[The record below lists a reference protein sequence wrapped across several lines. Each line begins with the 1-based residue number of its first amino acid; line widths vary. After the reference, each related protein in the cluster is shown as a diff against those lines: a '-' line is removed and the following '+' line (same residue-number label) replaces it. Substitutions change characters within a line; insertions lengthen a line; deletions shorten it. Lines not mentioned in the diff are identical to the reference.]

1 MPGNRHRGESRLRR
15 PVLPELWLAV
25 GVLRPVP
32 ASGFASH
39 ASAGLGAPALAKNL
53 LSPATS
59 ALPFDAENGA
69 WPTEGGYIRLRLR
82 GEGVTCPLR

>member
-1 MPGNRHRGESRLRR
+1 MGNLTQRRKDAEERKGE
-15 PVLPELWLAV
+15 
-25 GVLRPVP
+25 
-32 ASGFASH
+32 
-39 ASAGLGAPALAKNL
+39 AGEPALAKNL